1 MTTALRTFWICTE
14 HLRDP
19 SVRCGAR
26 GEGDAGA
33 ARHTERAPKHSTLTT
48 TRRELADRFAGPT
61 TDEDNAA

>member
-1 MTTALRTFWICTE
+1 MTTYWICAE

-26 GEGDAGA
+26 GEGDASA

-48 TRRELADRFAGPT
+48 TRRELADQLAGPT
-61 TDEDNAA
+61 DEDAS